1 MRRIACLSAL
11 LRVMLLMTALTA
23 WPARAEIVWHWEDRF
38 SAAEQHSLQTWIT
51 RTLLAVEDLVAPLP
65 FDVHVHFYRLADRGE
80 PVPWANTRRGRTQGV
95 NFHVDP
101 AFPADAFYADWT
113 AAHELSHL
121 LIPSLSEASSW
132 FAEGFAS
139 YMQYQVMQH
148 MAVLDA
154 DEISAAY
161 RKRIERAENL
171 FRHPGMPFVIAARAL
186 RLAGDYPTYYWGGAT
201 YFLRADMA
209 LRRRASGSLS
219 ALLSDY
225 IACCRDSEPD
235 IAQLV
240 QQFDRLLG
248 KEFFTD
254 LLLEFQTRPGFPRY
268 RDALRAL
275 AADSR

>member
-1 MRRIACLSAL
+1 
-11 LRVMLLMTALTA
+11 MLLMAVLMA

-38 SAAEQHSLQTWIT
+38 SAAEQHSLKTWIA

-80 PVPWANTRRGRTQGV
+80 PVPWANTRRGRRQGV

-121 LIPSLSEASSW
+121 LIPSLGEASSW

-148 MAVLDA
+148 MAVMNAGDVM
-154 DEISAAY
+154 AAY
-161 RKRIERAENL
+161 RKRIQRAESR
-171 FRHPGMPFVIAARAL
+171 FRYPGMPFVTASRKL
-186 RLAGDYPTYYWGGAT
+186 RSAGDYPTYYWGGAT

-209 LRRRASGSLS
+209 LRQNASGSLS
-219 ALLSDY
+219 ALLGDY
-225 IACCRDSEPD
+225 LACCRDNEPD

-248 KEFFTD
+248 EAFFTD

-275 AADSR
+275 AIDSP